1 MKLSLHNLIEIKS
14 GLSNKRIFRKYEDK
28 FSKIII
34 GFSNDEKEFFNF
46 LNTYNI
52 LKKTNVSIPK
62 IYDVYLK
69 EYIIVMED
77 FGNNTFDTL
86 LDDNE
91 LYNLLK
97 LSIDNLIYIQN
108 SLTSEDI
115 TKLEMYS
122 YAKFKIEISELIEYY
137 IPFRK
142 INNFPTNLFY
152 EYWEDIFKSQ
162 RFQFESFVHK
172 DYEFINLILID
183 KNIKHL
189 RCGIIDFQSAFRGFI
204 GWDLFTILENPRIYF
219 TRKYNEELIKYFYE
233 NTNIN
238 LKFSTFINQY
248 YLLNLGRHTRLLGR
262 WIKLYNVNN
271 NPIYLQFLDVTQK
284 RISATL
290 NHIQSQKIKEFY
302 KKYISNNV

>member
-34 GFSNDEKEFFNF
+34 DFSNDEKEFFNF

-115 TKLEMYS
+115 TN
-122 YAKFKIEISELIEYY
+122 IE
-137 IPFRK
+137 K
-142 INNFPTNLFY
+142 C
-152 EYWEDIFKSQ
+152 
-162 RFQFESFVHK
+162 
-172 DYEFINLILID
+172 ILM
-183 KNIKHL
+183 L
-189 RCGIIDFQSAFRGFI
+189 
-204 GWDLFTILENPRIYF
+204 
-219 TRKYNEELIKYFYE
+219 
-233 NTNIN
+233 N
-238 LKFSTFINQY
+238 LK
-248 YLLNLGRHTRLLGR
+248 
-262 WIKLYNVNN
+262 
-271 NPIYLQFLDVTQK
+271 
-284 RISATL
+284 
-290 NHIQSQKIKEFY
+290 
-302 KKYISNNV
+302 